1 MPLIPNCPVACEA
14 ELPAFDFANCPADV
28 VALQGEISYV
38 YLTPVGEPLS
48 DYSDLEGSRVS
59 NSSTDADAIR
69 KLVVIGDKPAPE
81 ATYVNL
87 SLNRRKLLRKT
98 RTLNIIIDD
107 VSDTNHEALRL
118 LECGTDDLY
127 LMWYEDSNGYIY
139 GGLDGIPV
147 KYLDLNEIIPQSR
160 DEKITFTGTV
170 TWESNY
176 TEERYNPNA
185 S

>member
-1 MPLIPNCPVACEA
+1 MSLIPNCPVDCAA
-14 ELPAFDFANCPADV
+14 ELPAWSFATCVADV
-28 VALQGEISYV
+28 EALGGEISYI
-38 YLTPVGEPLS
+38 YLSAVGEPLS
-48 DYSDLEGSRVS
+48 AYSDLEGARVS

-69 KLVVIGDKPAPE
+69 KLTVIGDKPAPDPV
-81 ATYVNL
+81 YLLL

-107 VSDTNHEALRL
+107 VNDTNHEALRA
-118 LECGTDDLY
+118 LECGSDDLY

-139 GGLDGIPV
+139 GGLEGIPV
-147 KYLDLNEIIPQSR
+147 KNLELNEIIPQSR
-160 DEKITFTGTV
+160 DEKITFTGV
-170 TWESNY
+170 ITWQSKY